1 MGPFLPCFPV
11 VGVITTGTE
20 LGEQVLQGR
29 VELLLRYCVRG
40 DPVVKLKEAE
50 ARGMD
55 REAENVARTS
65 GQRNG

>member
-1 MGPFLPCFPV
+1 MGPFLPCFPI

-20 LGEQVLQGR
+20 LREQVLQGR
-29 VELLLRYCVRG
+29 VELLLRYCVGG

-50 ARGMD
+50 ARGMH
-55 REAENVARTS
+55 REAGNVARTS